1 MKKFLLFIC
10 TFLFIVNTYAGG
22 RGQNPQ
28 KTISAIKLTNET
40 INFDGKLDEPIW
52 LQQSISGFTQKD
64 PNEGNP
70 ATEETQVWVAY
81 DDTYIYVAAKLK
93 DSQAN
98 QIDATLARRDSYFD
112 TDWFMFCV
120 DPYNDKTTG
129 YFFEVNP
136 GGTLVDGVLFNDS
149 WDDWSWDGIWQ
160 AKTSIDSDG
169 WSVELRIPFSQL
181 RFNASEDMSWG
192 VNFSRSIKRN
202 KEKSYFVMVPKNES
216 GFVSR
221 FALLEGLKGIKP
233 KQRFEVLPYIVQKAS
248 YLVHDENDPFYK
260 SNQYKTTLGADVK
273 VGIGSNLNL
282 DATFNPD
289 FGQVEVDPAVVNLSA
304 FETFYEEKR
313 PFFMEGSNI
322 FNFGN
327 SGINNNWGFN
337 FSWPDLFYSRRIGA
351 SPRGYLS
358 DNQYADSPSET
369 RILGAAK
376 LTGKIGESTSLGAIS
391 AITER
396 TYGTLWNDGIRT
408 REEIEPLTHFGVLR
422 LKEDFNKGNQGIGLI
437 ATSVNRSLDTPIM
450 KELSAQNAFA
460 FGLDGFTMLD
470 EDKTYALAAA
480 VVGTYLNGSKEF
492 MQGVQKRPYRYFQ
505 RPDAT
510 YSKYDPNITSLGGYF
525 GRIMLNKQQG
535 NFYTN
540 IALGA
545 VSPGFE
551 QSDLGSQWMAD
562 RINGHIVLG
571 YRWFE
576 PDGFF
581 RRKQIYVAHA
591 RSYDFEGNS
600 ISKFLWFNSNFTFMN
615 YYGLQV
621 GVNYNFESINKSK
634 TRGGVLALEPGGFGI
649 NASVSSDSREK
660 IMGDIFGSYSSDEQK
675 NLYWETGFDI
685 EWKPNQQIN
694 LSIGP
699 QFSIINDNNQWVGN
713 FDDPTAVNTYNTRY
727 VFGRIE
733 QKILSANIRLSW
745 TFTPTL
751 SLQLFM
757 QPLFAVGK
765 YSNFNELS
773 SPRTSNYR
781 EYGTDASTVSY
792 SSGDDSYVVDP
803 DGAGSAEAF
812 SISNPDF
819 NFKSLRGN
827 AVLRWELMPGSVFY
841 FVWSHDQADYAN
853 AGEFKLRRD
862 FKDLLRA
869 DGNDVFMVK
878 FSYWFDI

>member
-1 MKKFLLFIC
+1 MNKLLLFTC
-10 TFLFIVNTYAGG
+10 SLLFIVNTFAGG
-22 RGQNPQ
+22 KGNAPQ
-28 KTISAIKLTNET
+28 KIVTAIRLTNQT
-40 INFDGKLDEPIW
+40 INFDGRLDEPIW
-52 LQQSISGFTQKD
+52 QQEPISGFTQKD
-64 PNEGNP
+64 PHEGNP
-70 ATEETQVWVAY
+70 ATEETQVWIAY
-81 DDTYIYVAAKLK
+81 DDNYLYVAAKLK
-93 DSQAN
+93 DSEPSK
-98 QIDATLARRDSYFD
+98 IDATLARRDYFFD

-136 GGTLVDGVLFNDS
+136 GGSIVDGVLFNDS

-160 AKTSIDSDG
+160 AKASINSDG
-169 WSVELRIPFSQL
+169 WSVELKIPFSQL
-181 RFNASEDMSWG
+181 RFNASDDMSWG
-192 VNFSRSIKRN
+192 VNFSRTLKRN
-202 KEKSYFVMVPKNES
+202 NEKSYFVMTPKSQS

-358 DNQYADSPSET
+358 DNQYADAPLET

-391 AITER
+391 ALTER
-396 TYGTLWNDGIRT
+396 TYGTLWNDGIRA
-408 REEIEPLTHFGVLR
+408 EEVIEPLTHFGVLR
-422 LKEDFNKGNQGIGLI
+422 LKEEFNKGNQGIGVM
-437 ATSVNRSLDTPIM
+437 ATSVNRSLDTPVM
-450 KELSAQNAFA
+450 QELSAKNAFA
-460 FGLDGFTMLD
+460 FGLDAYTMLD

-480 VVGTYLNGSKEF
+480 LAGTYLNGSKEF
-492 MQGVQKRPYRYFQ
+492 MQSVQKRPYRYYQ

-510 YSKYDPNITSLGGYF
+510 YSTFDPNITSMGGYY

-562 RINGHIVLG
+562 RINGHLVLG
-571 YRWFE
+571 YRWYE
-576 PDGFF
+576 PDGLF
-581 RRKQIYVAHA
+581 RKKQFYVSHA

-615 YYGLQV
+615 YYGLQM
-621 GVNYNFESINKSK
+621 GGTYELESFSK
-634 TRGGVLALEPGGFGI
+634 TLTRGGPLAINPEGWGFNISGY
-649 NASVSSDSREK
+649 SDSREM
-660 IMGDIFGSYSSDEQK
+660 ITAGLYGSISKDVLNNK
-675 NLYWETGFDI
+675 YWEMGFDL

-699 QFSIINDNNQWVGN
+699 MFSNSNDGHQWVGN
-713 FDDPTAVNTYNTRY
+713 FEDPTAINTYNTRY

-773 SPRTSNYR
+773 APRTANFR
-781 EYGTDASTVSY
+781 EYGADASTVSY
-792 SSGDDSYVVDP
+792 NDEDDSYIVDP
-803 DGAGSAEAF
+803 DGAGSADEF
-812 SISNPDF
+812 SFSNPDF

-841 FVWSHDQADYAN
+841 FVWSHDQSDFAN
-853 AGEFKLRRD
+853 AGEFKLHRD

>member
-1 MKKFLLFIC
+1 MKKLILICCLLFI
-10 TFLFIVNTYAGG
+10 VDSYAGG
-22 RGQNPQ
+22 RGSSQQ
-28 KTISAIKLTNET
+28 KTISAFKLTNQT

-52 LQQSISGFTQKD
+52 LQEPITGFTQKD

-70 ATEETQVWVAY
+70 ASEETKVWVVY
-81 DDTYIYVAAKLK
+81 DDTYIYVGAKLK
-93 DSQAN
+93 DSEPDK
-98 QIDATLARRDSYFD
+98 IDANLGRKDSYFD
-112 TDWFMFCV
+112 SDWFMFFV
-120 DPYNDKTTG
+120 DPYNDKNTG
-129 YFFEVNP
+129 YFFEVNA

-169 WSVELRIPFSQL
+169 WSVEMRIPFSQL
-181 RFNASEDMSWG
+181 RFNASDNMSWG
-192 VNFSRSIKRN
+192 VNFSRSIQRN
-202 KEKSYFVMVPKNES
+202 KERSYFVMVPKAES

-221 FALLEGLKGIKP
+221 FALMDGLTGIKP
-233 KQRFEVLPYIVQKAS
+233 KQRFEVLPYVVQKAS

-260 SNQYKTTLGADVK
+260 SNQYKTSLGADVK
-273 VGIGSNLNL
+273 IGIGSNLNL

-313 PFFMEGSNI
+313 PFFMEGFNM
-322 FNFGN
+322 FNFGIG
-327 SGINNNWGFN
+327 GINNNWGFN
-337 FSWPDLFYSRRIGA
+337 FGWPNLFYSRRIGA

-358 DNQYADSPSET
+358 DNQYADVPSET

-376 LTGKIGESTSLGAIS
+376 LTGKINESTSIGAIS
-391 AITER
+391 AVTER

-408 REEIEPLTHFGVLR
+408 SEEIEPLTHFGVLR
-422 LKEDFNKGNQGIGLI
+422 LKQEYNEGNQGLGIM
-437 ATSVNRSLDTPIM
+437 ATSVNRSTDSPLM
-450 KELSAQNAFA
+450 KELSAKNAFA
-460 FGLDGFTMLD
+460 FGLDAFTMLD

-480 VVGTYLNGSKEF
+480 FAGTYLHGTKEF
-492 MQGVQKRPYRYFQ
+492 MQRVQKRPYRYFQ

-510 YSKYDPNITSLGGYF
+510 YATYDPNITSMSGYY

-571 YRWFE
+571 YRWYE

-581 RRKQIYVAHA
+581 RRKQIYFSHA

-600 ISKFLWFNSNFTFMN
+600 ISNFVWLNSNYTFMN
-615 YYGLQV
+615 YYSLHLGA
-621 GVNYNFESINKSK
+621 NYSFETLNRNY
-634 TRGGVLALEPGGFGI
+634 TRGGVLSLSPAGYSFSSSI
-649 NASVSSDSREK
+649 SSDSREK
-660 IMGDIFGSYSSDEQK
+660 IIAGIFGSISHDKLE
-675 NLYWETGFDI
+675 NVYWETGFDI
-685 EWKPNQQIN
+685 EWKPNSQIN
-694 LSIGP
+694 FSIGP
-699 QFSIINDNNQWVGN
+699 QLSITNDNNQWVGN
-713 FDDPTAVNTYNTRY
+713 FEDPTAARTYNTRY

-733 QKILSANIRLSW
+733 QKTLSANIRLSW

-757 QPLFAVGK
+757 QPLLAVGK
-765 YSNFNELS
+765 YNNFNELNA
-773 SPRTSNYR
+773 PRTKDYTI
-781 EYGTDASTVSY
+781 YGTNGSTINY
-792 SSGDDSYVVDP
+792 NKEDDSYEVDP
-803 DGAGSAEAF
+803 DGAGAAEKF
-812 SISNPDF
+812 TFGNPNF

-827 AVLRWELMPGSVFY
+827 AVLRWEVMPGSVFY
-841 FVWSHDQADYAN
+841 FVWSHEQADYAN
-853 AGEFKLRRD
+853 AGDFQLKRD
-862 FKDLLRA
+862 FKDLIKA